1 MLEHGHLSG
10 ENIQGL
16 EEIKQQLQSLRR
28 ENHFL
33 KLGLAVCFVLLI
45 ALSFAHFQSK
55 TSPIHTRVSAKK
67 VITEVVE
74 FLKDGKT
81 VMSIAPSREGEGLI
95 IWDKNG
101 SPMVWF
107 DRDENGG
114 IVGVYNKDGKV
125 VASMECIPIG
135 GLVRVYDKDGEVVA
149 VMDSGKYGGRVGVF
163 AKGGKFSLVAEM
175 RSDEYGGA
183 VSVGDKDREYWTAS
197 MHNGKDGGV
206 VGVYDPKDGK
216 SYAQMFN
223 GKYGGIVSVF
233 AKGGKF
239 AVAEMRSDKDGGT
252 VGVGNKDGEY
262 WTASMHNGKDGGVVG
277 VYDPKD
283 GKVIAWI
290 GSTKIG
296 GAMATFN
303 PQGKFTWSAPSV
315 TSTPTVTIKP
325 TVTIN
330 VPSSPS
336 LRGIHSPPTTLLPII
351 PVPHSSSGGIYPSTG
366 SGHWIKSVSDNGRVV
381 VLEDDSVWEISELDR
396 SDVSLW
402 LSNDEITVVDNP
414 SNPFYPY
421 KLINTDQGET
431 AEAKLLSR

>member
-16 EEIKQQLQSLRR
+16 EEVKQQLQSLRR

-55 TSPIHTRVSAKK
+55 TFPTHPRVGTISAKK
-67 VITEVVE
+67 VITEAVE
-74 FLKDGKT
+74 FLKDGET
-81 VMSIAPSREGEGLI
+81 TMSIATFREGEGLI

-163 AKGGKFSLVAEM
+163 AKGGKF
-175 RSDEYGGA
+175 
-183 VSVGDKDREYWTAS
+183 
-197 MHNGKDGGV
+197 
-206 VGVYDPKDGK
+206 
-216 SYAQMFN
+216 
-223 GKYGGIVSVF
+223 
-233 AKGGKF
+233 KF

-252 VGVGNKDGEY
+252 VGVGDKDGEY
-262 WTASMHNGKDGGVVG
+262 LTASMQHNGKDGGGVG
-277 VYDPKD
+277 VYDQKD
-283 GKVIAWI
+283 GKSYARMFN
-290 GSTKIG
+290 GKLG
-296 GAMATFN
+296 GAIVTFN
-303 PQGKFTWSAPSV
+303 TQGKFTWGAPSV
-315 TSTPTVTIKP
+315 TSPP

-330 VPSSPS
+330 VTPSPS

-351 PVPHSSSGGIYPSTG
+351 PMPHSSSGGIYPSTG
-366 SGHWIKSVSDNGRVV
+366 SGHWIERVSDNGRIV

-402 LSNDEITVVDNP
+402 LSNDEITVADNP

>member
-1 MLEHGHLSG
+1 MLEHGRLSG

-33 KLGLAVCFVLLI
+33 KVGLAACFVFLI
-45 ALSFAHFQSK
+45 ALHFQSK

-67 VITEVVE
+67 VITEAVE

-149 VMDSGKYGGRVGVF
+149 VMDSGKYGGSVGVF
-163 AKGGKFSLVAEM
+163 AKGGKFAVAGM
-175 RSDEYGGA
+175 GSDKDGGI
-183 VSVGDKDREYWTAS
+183 VGVGDKDGE
-197 MHNGKDGGV
+197 V
-206 VGVYDPKDGK
+206 VAVMD
-216 SYAQMFN
+216 S
-223 GKYGGIVSVF
+223 GKYGGSVGVF

-239 AVAEMRSDKDGGT
+239 AVAEMRSDKDGGI
-252 VGVGNKDGEY
+252 VGVGDKDGKY
-262 WTASMHNGKDGGVVG
+262 WTASMQHNGKYGGSVG
-277 VYDPKD
+277 VYDLKD
-283 GKVIAWI
+283 GKSYARMFN
-290 GSTKIG
+290 GKLG
-296 GAMATFN
+296 GAIVTFN
-303 PQGKFTWSAPSV
+303 TQGKFTWGAPSV
-315 TSTPTVTIKP
+315 TSPP

-330 VPSSPS
+330 VTSSPS

-351 PVPHSSSGGIYPSTG
+351 PMPHSSSGGIYPSTG
-366 SGHWIKSVSDNGRVV
+366 SGHWIERVSDNGRIV

-396 SDVSLW
+396 LDVSLW
-402 LSNDEITVVDNP
+402 LPNDEITVADNP

>member
-33 KLGLAVCFVLLI
+33 KLGLAVCFVFLI
-45 ALSFAHFQSK
+45 ALHFQSK

-125 VASMECIPIG
+125 VTSMECIPIG

-183 VSVGDKDREYWTAS
+183 VSVG
-197 MHNGKDGGV
+197 
-206 VGVYDPKDGK
+206 
-216 SYAQMFN
+216 
-223 GKYGGIVSVF
+223 
-233 AKGGKF
+233 
-239 AVAEMRSDKDGGT
+239 
-252 VGVGNKDGEY
+252 NKDGEY
-262 WTASMHNGKDGGVVG
+262 WTASMRNGKDGGVVG

-296 GAMATFN
+296 GAIATFN
-303 PQGKFTWSAPSV
+303 TQGKFTWGAPSV
-315 TSTPTVTIKP
+315 TSPP

-351 PVPHSSSGGIYPSTG
+351 PMPHSSSGGIYPSTG
-366 SGHWIKSVSDNGRVV
+366 SGHWIERVSDNGRIV

-396 SDVSLW
+396 LDVSLW
-402 LSNDEITVVDNP
+402 LPNDEITVADNP

>member
-33 KLGLAVCFVLLI
+33 KVGLAACFVFLI
-45 ALSFAHFQSK
+45 ALHFQSK

-67 VITEVVE
+67 VITEAVE

-163 AKGGKFSLVAEM
+163 AKGGKFKFAVAEM
-175 RSDEYGGA
+175 RSDEDGGI
-183 VSVGDKDREYWTAS
+183 VGVGNKDEKYWTAY
-197 MHNGKDGGV
+197 MHNGKDSGV
-206 VGVYDPKDGK
+206 IGVYDPKDGK
-216 SYAQMFN
+216 PYAQVFN

-252 VGVGNKDGEY
+252 VGVGDKDGEY
-262 WTASMHNGKDGGVVG
+262 LTASMQHNGKDGGGVG
-277 VYDPKD
+277 VYDQKD
-283 GKVIAWI
+283 GKSYARMFN
-290 GSTKIG
+290 GKLG
-296 GAMATFN
+296 GAIVTFN
-303 PQGKFTWSAPSV
+303 TQGKFTWGAPSV
-315 TSTPTVTIKP
+315 TSPP

-330 VPSSPS
+330 VTPSPS

-351 PVPHSSSGGIYPSTG
+351 PMPHSSSGGIYPSTG
-366 SGHWIKSVSDNGRVV
+366 SGHWIERVSDNGRIV

-402 LSNDEITVVDNP
+402 LSNDEITVADNP

>member
-33 KLGLAVCFVLLI
+33 KVGLAACFVFLI
-45 ALSFAHFQSK
+45 ALHFQSK

-67 VITEVVE
+67 VITEAVE

-95 IWDKNG
+95 IWDKDG

-107 DRDENGG
+107 DRDEYGG
-114 IVGVYNKDGKV
+114 IVGVYDKDGK
-125 VASMECIPIG
+125 
-135 GLVRVYDKDGEVVA
+135 VVA
-149 VMDSGKYGGRVGVF
+149 VMDSGKYGGKVG
-163 AKGGKFSLVAEM
+163 
-175 RSDEYGGA
+175 
-183 VSVGDKDREYWTAS
+183 
-197 MHNGKDGGV
+197 
-206 VGVYDPKDGK
+206 
-216 SYAQMFN
+216 
-223 GKYGGIVSVF
+223 VF

-239 AVAEMRSDKDGGT
+239 AVAEMRSDKDGG
-252 VGVGNKDGEY
+252 VVCVGNKDGEY

-277 VYDPKD
+277 VYDQKDGKSYAQVFNDKYGGIVAVFTKGGKFAVAEMSSYENGGRVSIGKGKD
-283 GKVIAWI
+283 GKVIAWM

-296 GAMATFN
+296 GAIETYNA
-303 PQGKFTWSAPSV
+303 QGKFTWGAPSV
-315 TSTPTVTIKP
+315 TSPPTVTIKP

-366 SGHWIKSVSDNGRVV
+366 SGHWIKSVSDNGRIV

-396 SDVSLW
+396 LDASLW
-402 LSNDEITVVDNP
+402 LSNDEITVADNP